1 MSPLLILAAI
11 LPSLL
16 LCLLIYFLDKHE
28 KEDFLP
34 LAICF
39 GLGILCAAP
48 AFGVQA
54 LAAKIGIDN
63 SNHFGLLLINVF
75 IIVAFT
81 EELAKLVAL
90 LSYSYRQDF
99 FNEPLDGII
108 YTMMIGM
115 GFASVE
121 NIIYAQKFGMETVL
135 VRSLTAVPAHAVFAV
150 VMGYFVGMSKF
161 VETKKT
167 AYILRG
173 FLLAVFIHG
182 LYDFFLLQEYY
193 DWLML
198 FGLVTVALGVLLSW
212 RLIREHRKLTL
223 TPHYAKCFNFNL
235 HFNFN

>member
-1 MSPLLILAAI
+1 MSPLLIVVAI

-16 LCLLIYFLDKHE
+16 LCLLIYLLDKYE

-54 LAAKIGIDN
+54 LAAKTGIDN

-81 EELAKLVAL
+81 EELAKLIAL
-90 LSYSYRQDF
+90 LGYSYRQDF

-121 NIIYAQKFGMETVL
+121 NLIYAEKFGMETVL

-161 VETKKT
+161 VETKKRT
-167 AYILRG
+167 YILRG
-173 FLLAVFIHG
+173 FFLAVFIHG

-198 FGLVTVALGVLLSW
+198 FGLVTIALGILLSW
-212 RLIREHRKLTL
+212 RLIKEHRNRSPFKNDSTV
-223 TPHYAKCFNFNL
+223 
-235 HFNFN
+235 